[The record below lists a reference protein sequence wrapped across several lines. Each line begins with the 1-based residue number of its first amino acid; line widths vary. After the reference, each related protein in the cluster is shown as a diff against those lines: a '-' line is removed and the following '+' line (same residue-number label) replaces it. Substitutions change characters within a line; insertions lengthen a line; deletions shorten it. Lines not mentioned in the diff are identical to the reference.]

1 MVILFT
7 AMLNLNRCCA
17 LKILKSLPE
26 RSCVICIRQAK
37 FGLFKTKNKY
47 ISILFR
53 TKFHF
58 ALWVPEKQVLAYLHS
73 KLLITCLQVLS

>member
-1 MVILFT
+1 MIY
-7 AMLNLNRCCA
+7 
-17 LKILKSLPE
+17 
-26 RSCVICIRQAK
+26 IRQGK

-47 ISILFR
+47 ISILFK

-58 ALWVPEKQVLAYLHS
+58 ALWALEKQVLAYLHS